1 MIDAIFGRKGYYGDQ
16 ALCDCRGTDS
26 NNDDDGYHAK
36 QDSDETDH
44 HPNGQKGFVHVD
56 LQGLVLPT
64 LQDHHADHEKVYE
77 KSLKSMRKVLSTLP
91 CEIIRVIMIGV

>member
-16 ALCDCRGTDS
+16 SLCDCRGTDS
-26 NNDDDGYHAK
+26 NNDDDSYHAK

-44 HPNGQKGFVHVD
+44 HPNGEKGFVHVD

-64 LQDHHADHEKVYE
+64 LQDHHGDHERVYE
-77 KSLKSMRKVLSTLP
+77 KYLKSL
-91 CEIIRVIMIGV
+91 